1 MNRIRGWALAA
12 LAATGLG
19 LGTGHLAWGEPPTR
33 IVDGT
38 KVTMEFTVTLPD
50 RTVVTTTDGREP
62 LAYIHGRGQIVP
74 GLEKALTGLKVGD
87 KKHVELPPEQAYG
100 AYDETMRL
108 TVQKNRIPGDA
119 KVGSV
124 LQDKTGQ
131 PIRVIE
137 LTENSAVLDRNHPL
151 AGKTVTFDVRIIKLE
166 EGDATP

>member
-1 MNRIRGWALAA
+1 MNWFGRQAAVAFAAIGLSIADGLPGWA
-12 LAATGLG
+12 
-19 LGTGHLAWGEPPTR
+19 EPPTR
-33 IVDGT
+33 IVEGT

-50 RTVVTTTDGREP
+50 KTVVTTTDGRDP

-74 GLEKALTGLKVGD
+74 GLERALTGLKAGD

-100 AYDETMRL
+100 AYDETKRL
-108 TVQKNRIPGDA
+108 TVPRSRIPGDA

-124 LQDKTGQ
+124 LQDKSGQ

-137 LTENSAVLDRNHPL
+137 LSETSAVLDRNHPL

-166 EGDATP
+166 QAE